1 MIKKIIDKYAKLVS
15 NKPLLI
21 LIVFIL
27 FTILMI
33 FGNSLIKNKN
43 VDYKD
48 MLPQNYEVIKSFNM
62 ISEDFGNSNSGMI
75 VLTIDN
81 SYKNSNEIKSV
92 CDPELI
98 KYSKKIEDSLKN
110 IPEINSV
117 NGIGNI
123 AYSIYNMIPNDIL
136 KVKQVC
142 KSSLSSQII
151 SKDESMALITLS
163 FNEDVSSKDA
173 TDIID
178 NVIKNF
184 EKPSGIKVDLAGDI
198 FAQQAV
204 LNEIGPSIAKTSSFS
219 MILIVLVLFLMFKKV
234 KYVFTP
240 LTTIIFGVIW
250 TTGFLGLMNIGLS
263 TMTSGTISMI
273 MGIGID
279 FGIQIISR
287 FNYEKKSNKKTKAM
301 ENTLNGVISPIL
313 ITTISCLIGFKAM
326 GLGELSMMKEIGNI
340 LSYGILFC
348 MLASLT
354 IVPSILLI
362 LTKDDE
368 NKDSFNGL
376 KNFLKFD
383 KKKIKKK

>member
-1 MIKKIIDKYAKLVS
+1 MV
-15 NKPLLI
+15 
-21 LIVFIL
+21 
-27 FTILMI
+27 
-33 FGNSLIKNKN
+33 FGNSLIKNKSVN
-43 VDYKD
+43 YED
-48 MLPQNYEVIKSFNM
+48 MLPQNYEVIKSFKM

-75 VLTIDN
+75 VLTIDD
-81 SYKNSNEIKSV
+81 SFKNSNEIKSV
-92 CDPELI
+92 CDPELV

-110 IPEINSV
+110 TPEINSV
-117 NGIGNI
+117 KGIGNSI
-123 AYSIYNMIPNDIL
+123 YSVYNMIPNDL
-136 KVKQVC
+136 SKVKQVC
-142 KSSLSSQII
+142 KSSLNSQII

-173 TDIID
+173 TEIIN
-178 NVIKNF
+178 NVIINF

-219 MILIVLVLFLMFKKV
+219 MILIVLILFLMFKKV

-250 TTGFLGLMNIGLS
+250 TTGFLGLMNMGLS

-326 GLGELSMMKEIGNI
+326 GLGELSMMKEIGDI

-354 IVPSILLI
+354 IVPSILLL
-362 LTKDDE
+362 LTRDNE
-368 NKDSFNGL
+368 NKDSLTRL
-376 KNFLKFD
+376 KNFLKKD
-383 KKKIKKK
+383 YNKKINKK